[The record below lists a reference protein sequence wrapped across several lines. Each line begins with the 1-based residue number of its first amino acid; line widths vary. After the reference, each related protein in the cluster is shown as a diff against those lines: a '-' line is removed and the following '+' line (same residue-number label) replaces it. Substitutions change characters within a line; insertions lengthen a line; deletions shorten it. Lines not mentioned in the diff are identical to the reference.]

1 MAKQLSPA
9 KIVIVDDHPVF
20 RQGVRALL
28 QEYPEF
34 TVCGEA
40 DEPHSA
46 MKVIA
51 ETQPQLVT
59 LDLSLKSA
67 NGLNVLKD
75 IRAQFPKIKVLMI
88 SMHDEVVYAPRALKA
103 GASGYLMKEV
113 VVDAFL
119 GAIRKVLNGE
129 IYVSDRMSNQL
140 LSQFATGAPKVM
152 SPIERLSDR
161 ELEVLTLLGS
171 GLRTRNVAE
180 NLHLSIKTVEA
191 HCSNLKEKLHLSNAS
206 ELLYYAMNWVQTLQ
220 TGGEA
225 KPPAIPMAAKLE
237 KVS

>member
-1 MAKQLSPA
+1 MAKQSPPA

-34 TVCGEA
+34 VVCGEA

-46 MKVIA
+46 LQVIA
-51 ETQPQLVT
+51 KEQPQLVT

-75 IRAQFPKIKVLMI
+75 IRVQFPKIKVLMI

-119 GAIRKVLNGE
+119 GAIRKVLAGE

-140 LSQFATGAPKVM
+140 LSQFATGGQKVM

-180 NLHLSIKTVEA
+180 NLHLSIKTIEA

-220 TGGEA
+220 TGEM
-225 KPPAIPMAAKLE
+225 KEPATAKLE
-237 KVS
+237 KV